1 MFRQG
6 LFSVAICGLLFT
18 ISGSP
23 ASAQGVDKWGI
34 PCPTGGCA
42 KMISQMKQ
50 HQKLPQA
57 EPERPT
63 PEHPDARGWDGVG
76 QDPDKIPFSKDTPD
90 PDDAD
95 MVDQPSN
102 GSVLGHRNIPK

>member
-1 MFRQG
+1 MFRTTI
-6 LFSVAICGLLFT
+6 LSVLVCGFVFALVG
-18 ISGSP
+18 GS
-23 ASAQGVDKWGI
+23 ASAQEVDKWGI
-34 PCPTGGCA
+34 PCPTGGCE

-50 HQKLPQA
+50 HRKHQQA

-90 PDDAD
+90 PDDAED
-95 MVDQPSN
+95 DNQSSGPA
-102 GSVLGHRNIPK
+102 LIRK

>member
-1 MFRQG
+1 MFRTALLSILVG
-6 LFSVAICGLLFT
+6 GLLVAA
-18 ISGSP
+18 SGGS
-23 ASAQGVDKWGI
+23 ASAQDVDKWGI

-50 HQKLPQA
+50 HQKHPQVD
-57 EPERPT
+57 PDRPT
-63 PEHPDARGWDGVG
+63 PDHPDARGWDGVG